1 MRAFPARYGMVSQ
14 CRNGYCGHLFLSEQP
29 EVSDAPKELDEV
41 LARHPNRN
49 RRLVAYLYGE
59 GLVGPGRHVLE
70 YGPGGG
76 HMALAVRDTFRT
88 CTVSC
93 VEADPAVRTHL
104 RTLGLDVF
112 EDLEDAP
119 HDHDALVMVDVL
131 ETMVDPVDVLG
142 RLAKKLRPGGK
153 VFVATPLGE
162 TRRGDHTTSA
172 YESPTHVQFFT
183 ERSLDQAVQLAGL
196 SPFEFR
202 VVNSLYP
209 RSPGLRGEATGALKG
224 ASRHAWTRLFGPRH
238 LTGFATRA
246 A

>member
-1 MRAFPARYGMVSQ
+1 MVSQ
-14 CRNGYCGHLFLSEQP
+14 CRNGYCGHLFLDEAP
-29 EVSDAPKELDEV
+29 EVSEPAAKDVDEL
-41 LARHPNRN
+41 LAHHPNRN

-76 HMALAVRDTFRT
+76 TMALAIRDTFRT
-88 CTVSC
+88 ATVSC
-93 VEADPAVRTHL
+93 VEADSGL
-104 RTLGLDVF
+104 RFLLRSRGLDVF
-112 EDLEDAP
+112 DEVEDVP

-131 ETMVDPVDVLG
+131 ETIADPVDVLA
-142 RLAKKLRPGGK
+142 RLAKKLRPGGR
-153 VFVATPLGE
+153 VFITTPVGE

-172 YESPTHVQFFT
+172 YESPTNVQFFT

-196 SPFEFR
+196 SSFEFK

-209 RSPGLRGEATGALKG
+209 NAPGLRGEATGVLKG